1 MTALDKDLNET
12 ITSAVNARVEAA
24 VAAALLNDESFTKFV
39 TAALQR
45 PVKTD
50 TYSRESKTYIS
61 HLLEKTVE
69 EKTKEVVAEEIA
81 DASEQI
87 RDEVRKALRKSI
99 GVISDQLVDGFV
111 ENASGRYPSVKV
123 EFHGKD

>member
-1 MTALDKDLNET
+1 MTSLDKDLNET

-39 TAALQR
+39 TAALHH

-50 TYSRESKTYIS
+50 SYSRETKSYIS
-61 HLLEKTVE
+61 HLLEKTIE
-69 EKTKEVVAEEIA
+69 AKTKEVVAEEIA
-81 DASEQI
+81 GAAEQI

-99 GVISDQLVDGFV
+99 GVIADQLVDGFV
-111 ENASGRYPSVKV
+111 ENASGRHPSIKV
-123 EFHGKD
+123 EFSGNN